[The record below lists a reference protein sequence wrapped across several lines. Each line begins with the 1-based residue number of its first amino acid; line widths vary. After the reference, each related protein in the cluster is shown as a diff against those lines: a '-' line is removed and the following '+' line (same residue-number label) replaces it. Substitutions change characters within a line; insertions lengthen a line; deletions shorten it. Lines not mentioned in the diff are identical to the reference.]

1 MSAGRPHEQLTGEER
16 FRLGQLVRE
25 AAKRMPPAEGR
36 ELEHLFGRLAADNRH
51 LRDRVRRLNQ
61 VANELRAAGEPPAP
75 EDPPIPCVRIVA

>member
-1 MSAGRPHEQLTGEER
+1 MNAGRPHEQLTGEER

-36 ELEHLFGRLAADNRH
+36 ELEHLFGQLVADNGY

-61 VANELRAAGEPPAP
+61 VATQLREAAKPPAP
-75 EDPPIPCVRIVA
+75 EDPPTPRIRVVP